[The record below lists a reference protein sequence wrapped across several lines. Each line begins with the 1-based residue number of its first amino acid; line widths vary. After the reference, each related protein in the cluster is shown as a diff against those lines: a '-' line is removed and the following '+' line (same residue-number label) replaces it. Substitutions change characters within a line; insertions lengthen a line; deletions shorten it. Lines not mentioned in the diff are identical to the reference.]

1 MEKVNELEQR
11 EGNAFSESVQRLMQT
26 TLAFDQVDA
35 RSLASMFGMHVR
47 TYHRRLQLEGK
58 SHQELLDQTRT
69 ILARNLLEYSSK
81 DIAEISE
88 LLGYS
93 EPRSFIR
100 AFKRWSD
107 MTPARW
113 RRKL

>member
-1 MEKVNELEQR
+1 
-11 EGNAFSESVQRLMQT
+11 
-26 TLAFDQVDA
+26 
-35 RSLASMFGMHVR
+35 
-47 TYHRRLQLEGK
+47 
-58 SHQELLDQTRT
+58 LLDQTRT
-69 ILARNLLEYSSK
+69 TLARSLLEYSSK

-100 AFKRWSD
+100 AFKRWFG